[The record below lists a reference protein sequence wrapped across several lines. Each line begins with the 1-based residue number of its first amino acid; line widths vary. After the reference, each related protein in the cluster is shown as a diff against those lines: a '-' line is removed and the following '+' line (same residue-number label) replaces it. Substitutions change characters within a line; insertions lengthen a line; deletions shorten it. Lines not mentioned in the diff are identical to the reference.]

1 VSDRRIDR
9 TIARQGSAEA
19 PVAGGTTDDAVS
31 ARDVVFTF
39 SYETWSDAKWRGM
52 MRPPERI
59 LTTLMNSDEVRRL
72 LVANPWR
79 WWPSSVARGMIG
91 FTRRFPRT
99 QHRHLVSPLRSDR
112 ADPTDVAGLQAA
124 YAEYDRKLQH
134 GVDHFGLETP
144 SVITASPVVA
154 AFSPLDWA
162 ASVTYFGRDDWLSS
176 PGRRAYWPAYR
187 EAYRRISASGIGV
200 TAVSQQIIDR
210 IAPTGPHAVVPNGV
224 EPAEWLGV
232 QRPAPRWF
240 AALPKPRAVY
250 VGTIDS
256 RVDIEGLIAL
266 AKRRPDVSIVL
277 LGTSQDAAGTAA
289 LRELPNVHVHRAV
302 GRHSVVS
309 VLRAADLSLLA
320 HRRTELTTAMS
331 PLKVYEYLAAG
342 LPVLATD
349 LPPVRGL
356 GDRVMLVDE
365 VADFADVLD
374 AAFELG
380 RADEADRMRF
390 VQQNSWASRHQAI
403 LDIAFGRS

>member
-1 VSDRRIDR
+1 VTDHEVEPRGDVV
-9 TIARQGSAEA
+9 ARA
-19 PVAGGTTDDAVS
+19 VGGVREGTAH
-31 ARDVVFTF
+31 DVVFTF

-59 LTTLMNSDEVRRL
+59 LKTLMNSHEVDRL

-99 QHRHLVSPLRSDR
+99 EHHHLYSPLRSLR
-112 ADPTDVAGLQAA
+112 ADPTDSAGLQSV
-124 YAEYDRKLQH
+124 YSEYDQKLQRAAA
-134 GVDHFGLETP
+134 GFGLNSP
-144 SVITASPVVA
+144 AVITASPVVA

-162 ASVTYFGRDDWLSS
+162 SSVTYFGRDDWLSS

-187 EAYRRISASGIGV
+187 EAYRRISESGIGV

-224 EPAEWLGV
+224 EPDEWLGV
-232 QRPAPRWF
+232 QHRAPRWF
-240 AALPKPRAVY
+240 AALPQPRAVY

-256 RVDIEGLIAL
+256 RVDVEGLLVMAR
-266 AKRRPDVSIVL
+266 RRPDVSIVL
-277 LGTSQDAAGTAA
+277 LGTTPDRSTTAT
-289 LRELPNVHVHRAV
+289 LRELPNVHVHGPV
-302 GRHSVVS
+302 GRRTVVS
-309 VLRAADLSLLA
+309 VLRAAELSLLA

-356 GDRVMLVDE
+356 GSRVLLVDD
-365 VADFADVLD
+365 VADFPDVLD
-374 AAFELG
+374 AALALG
-380 RADEADRMRF
+380 RSAEKDRRKF
-390 VQQNSWASRHQAI
+390 VNDNSWASRHRAI
-403 LDIAFGRS
+403 LDIAFSRS